1 MQRPSVKQIAER
13 CQQGDQQA
21 FGQLYTLTYDK
32 LRSVCRQYIS
42 NEADVDDV
50 LHDAY
55 YLIFTKID
63 TLRDPSKAEVWMQKV
78 VRNLALTHLEQH
90 KQQSA
95 VPIDSVVE
103 KIGLPASV
111 ASAELYE
118 EIMARIEQL
127 PNSYRRIFRLS
138 VLEGMTHQ
146 QIAELLNI
154 DPHTSSSQ
162 LFRAKKMLRRSLV
175 VLLLGLL
182 AIGVPIG
189 LWQWM
194 KKVSSPSIIPG
205 EPKQTATLEPTHQE
219 KGGSTQKVY
228 LGQTDSLDWVNSQFR
243 LGKLSVQTGQTIPEL
258 PIESDSALFIPVETT
273 QRDSIE
279 APELP
284 QRQKE
289 QEPQK
294 PKKEKGTILETP
306 NLPALKAVIRHQEW
320 TLAANFSGISGRQTF
335 NLPYGEYNM
344 NEPEMDTITHH
355 RLPLTIAL
363 SVNKMLGNRWAIG
376 TGLQYTQLYS
386 ETQAGNTYAWDQ
398 QLQRLHYLGI
408 PLRAT
413 WYPVNSSRWA
423 LYGTAQTML
432 ELPVGSSLRQNTI
445 VDGRQLDTKKLTL
458 DPSVQWSIGLGVG
471 LEYRLSPVIGLY
483 AEPSVQYFFKTGDG
497 IETYRTKHPAA
508 FSVPIG
514 IRINIK

>member
-32 LRSVCRQYIS
+32 LRSICRQYIS

-63 TLRDPSKAEVWMQKV
+63 TLRDPSKAEAWMQKV
-78 VRNLALTHLEQH
+78 VQNLALAHLEQH
-90 KQQSA
+90 KQQSV
-95 VPIDSVVE
+95 VPLDSVVE
-103 KIGLPASV
+103 KVALPASV

-118 EIMARIEQL
+118 EIMARIDKL
-127 PNSYRRIFRLS
+127 PNSYRRVFRLS

-154 DPHTSSSQ
+154 DPHTSSAQ
-162 LFRAKKMLRRSLV
+162 LFRAKKILRRSLV
-175 VLLLGLL
+175 VLMLGLL

-205 EPKQTATLEPTHQE
+205 EPKQTATLEPADQE

-228 LGQTDSLDWVNSQFR
+228 LGQTDSLARVNSQFR
-243 LGKLSVQTGQTIPEL
+243 LGKLSVQTSQTIPEL
-258 PIESDSALFIPVETT
+258 PIQSDSALSIPAETT
-273 QRDSIE
+273 QRDSTK
-279 APELP
+279 APEQP
-284 QRQKE
+284 QRQTE
-289 QEPQK
+289 EELQR
-294 PKKEKGTILETP
+294 PKKEQKTILETP
-306 NLPALKAVIRHQEW
+306 DLPALKAVTRQQEW

-335 NLPYGEYNM
+335 NLPYGEYGM

-363 SVNKMLGNRWAIG
+363 SVNKMLGNRWAVG

-386 ETQAGNTYAWDQ
+386 ETQAGNTFTWEQ
-398 QLQRLHYLGI
+398 RQQRLHYLGI

-445 VDGRQLDTKKLTL
+445 IDGRQIEATRLKL
-458 DPSVQWSIGLGVG
+458 DPSVQWSVGLGVG

-483 AEPSVQYFFKTGDG
+483 AEPSVQYFFKPGDG
-497 IETYRTKHPAA
+497 LDTYRTKHPAV

>member
-1 MQRPSVKQIAER
+1 MRDTSVKQIAER

-32 LRSVCRQYIS
+32 LRKVCHQYIS
-42 NEADVDDV
+42 NKDDVDDV

-55 YLIFTKID
+55 YLIFTKIN
-63 TLRDPSKAEVWMQKV
+63 TLSDVSKVEAWMQKV
-78 VRNLALTHLEQH
+78 VQNVALTFLQER
-90 KQQSA
+90 KKQSA
-95 VPIDSVVE
+95 VSLDSVKDSVV
-103 KIGLPASV
+103 LPDAV
-111 ASAELYE
+111 TSAEIYA
-118 EIMARIEQL
+118 EIMALLEQL
-127 PNSYRRIFRLS
+127 PNSYRRVFRLS

-154 DPHTSSSQ
+154 DPHTSSAQ

-189 LWQWM
+189 LWKWM
-194 KKVSSPSIIPG
+194 QQPSSPTIIPL
-205 EPKQTATLEPTHQE
+205 EPRQTASAKPAIQ
-219 KGGSTQKVY
+219 QKDSSS
-228 LGQTDSLDWVNSQFR
+228 QT
-243 LGKLSVQTGQTIPEL
+243 VQTERTEDTHGVHSQYRQTELTVQTNGTTPEL
-258 PIESDSALFIPVETT
+258 PVSADSIGSNSAETT
-273 QRDSIE
+273 ETDSTKVQVKPVREIFE
-279 APELP
+279 EMNNIAETPERP
-284 QRQKE
+284 VI
-289 QEPQK
+289 
-294 PKKEKGTILETP
+294 KKESS
-306 NLPALKAVIRHQEW
+306 RSDW
-320 TLAANFSGISGRQTF
+320 MLAAEFSGISGRQTF
-335 NLPYGEYNM
+335 NLPYGEYGM

-363 SVNKMLGNRWAIG
+363 TVNKMLGNRWAVG

-386 ETQAGNTYAWDQ
+386 ETQAGNTYSWEQ

-423 LYGTAQTML
+423 LYGTTQTML
-432 ELPVGSSLRQNTI
+432 EIPVGSTLRQNI
-445 VDGRQLDTKKLTL
+445 IIDGKQIDTKRLKL
-458 DPSVQWSIGLGVG
+458 DPSVQWSVGLGIG

-483 AEPSVQYFFKTGDG
+483 AEPCVQYFFKTSDG
-497 IETYRTKHPAA
+497 LDTYRTKHPVT
-508 FSVPIG
+508 FSIPVG

>member
-1 MQRPSVKQIAER
+1 MRDTSVKQIAER

-32 LRSVCRQYIS
+32 LRKVCRQYIS
-42 NEADVDDV
+42 NKDDVDDV

-55 YLIFTKID
+55 YLIFTKIN
-63 TLRDPSKAEVWMQKV
+63 TLNNVSKVEAWMQKV
-78 VRNLALTHLEQH
+78 VQNVALTYLQER
-90 KQQSA
+90 KKQSA
-95 VPIDSVVE
+95 VSLDSVKESVV
-103 KIGLPASV
+103 LPASV
-111 ASAELYE
+111 TSAEIYE
-118 EIMARIEQL
+118 EIMARLAQL
-127 PNSYRRIFRLS
+127 PSSYRRVFRLS

-154 DPHTSSSQ
+154 DPHTSSAQ

-189 LWQWM
+189 LWKWM
-194 KKVSSPSIIPG
+194 QQPSSPTIIPM
-205 EPKQTATLEPTHQE
+205 EPRQTASAKPGVQ
-219 KGGSTQKVY
+219 QKDSSS
-228 LGQTDSLDWVNSQFR
+228 QT
-243 LGKLSVQTGQTIPEL
+243 VQTESTDGTHGVHSQYRQAKLTVQTVSTTPEL
-258 PIESDSALFIPVETT
+258 PVHTDSIVPNSAETT
-273 QRDSIE
+273 ETDTTKAQV
-279 APELP
+279 
-284 QRQKE
+284 
-289 QEPQK
+289 K
-294 PKKEKGTILETP
+294 PVREIFEEMNNTAETP
-306 NLPALKAVIRHQEW
+306 ERPVFKTGSSHSDW
-320 TLAANFSGISGRQTF
+320 MLAADFSGISSRQTF
-335 NLPYGEYNM
+335 NLPHGEYGM

-363 SVNKMLGNRWAIG
+363 SLNKMLGSRWAVG

-386 ETQAGNTYAWDQ
+386 ETQAGNTYSWEQ

-432 ELPVGSSLRQNTI
+432 EIPVGSTLRQNTI
-445 VDGRQLDTKKLTL
+445 IDGRQIDTKKLSL
-458 DPSVQWSIGLGVG
+458 DPSVQWSVGLGIG

-497 IETYRTKHPAA
+497 LDTYRTKHPVT
-508 FSVPIG
+508 FSIPVG
-514 IRINIK
+514 IRINFVH

>member
-1 MQRPSVKQIAER
+1 MRDTSVKQIAER

-32 LRSVCRQYIS
+32 LRKVCRQYIS
-42 NEADVDDV
+42 NKDDVDDV

-55 YLIFTKID
+55 YLIFTKIN
-63 TLRDPSKAEVWMQKV
+63 TLNNVSKVEAWMQKV
-78 VRNLALTHLEQH
+78 VQNVALTYLQER
-90 KQQSA
+90 KKQSA
-95 VPIDSVVE
+95 VSLDSVKESAV
-103 KIGLPASV
+103 LPASV
-111 ASAELYE
+111 TSAEIYE
-118 EIMARIEQL
+118 EIMARLAQL
-127 PNSYRRIFRLS
+127 PSSYRRVFRLS

-154 DPHTSSSQ
+154 DPHTSSAQ

-189 LWQWM
+189 LWKWM
-194 KKVSSPSIIPG
+194 QQPSSPTVIPM
-205 EPKQTATLEPTHQE
+205 EPRQTASAKPGVQ
-219 KGGSTQKVY
+219 QKDSSS
-228 LGQTDSLDWVNSQFR
+228 QT
-243 LGKLSVQTGQTIPEL
+243 VQTESTDGTHGVHSQYRQAELTVQAGSTIPEL
-258 PIESDSALFIPVETT
+258 SVHTDSIVPNSAETT
-273 QRDSIE
+273 ETDTTKVQV
-279 APELP
+279 
-284 QRQKE
+284 
-289 QEPQK
+289 K
-294 PKKEKGTILETP
+294 PVREIFEEMNNTAETP
-306 NLPALKAVIRHQEW
+306 ERPVLKTRSSHSDW
-320 TLAANFSGISGRQTF
+320 MLAAEFSGISGRQTF
-335 NLPYGEYNM
+335 NLPHGEFGM

-363 SVNKMLGNRWAIG
+363 SLNKMLGSRWAVG

-386 ETQAGNTYAWDQ
+386 ETQAGNTYSWEQ

-432 ELPVGSSLRQNTI
+432 EIPVGSTLRQNTI
-445 VDGRQLDTKKLTL
+445 IDGRQIDTKKLSL
-458 DPSVQWSIGLGVG
+458 DPSVQWSVGLGIG

-497 IETYRTKHPAA
+497 LDTYRTKHPVT
-508 FSVPIG
+508 FSIPVG
-514 IRINIK
+514 IRINFVH

>member
-1 MQRPSVKQIAER
+1 MQKTSVKQIAER
-13 CQQGDQQA
+13 CRQGDQQA

-32 LRSVCRQYIS
+32 LRSVCRRYIS

-55 YLIFTKID
+55 YLIFTKIG
-63 TLRDPSKAEVWMQKV
+63 TLKDASKAEGWMQKV
-78 VRNLALTHLEQH
+78 VQNLALTHLQQR
-90 KQQSA
+90 KQQPA
-95 VPIDSVVE
+95 ILLDNMVE
-103 KIGLPASV
+103 KIAMPDSV

-118 EIMARIEQL
+118 KIMARIDKL
-127 PNSYRRIFRLS
+127 PNSYRRVFRLS

-154 DPHTSSSQ
+154 DPHTSSAQ
-162 LFRAKKMLRRSLV
+162 LFRAKKILRRSLV

-194 KKVSSPSIIPG
+194 KKLSSPPIIPG
-205 EPKQTATLEPTHQE
+205 EPRQTATLEPTDQE
-219 KGGSTQKVY
+219 KGGSTQTVY
-228 LGQTDSLDWVNSQFR
+228 PGQTDSLPRVNSQFR
-243 LGKLSVQTGQTIPEL
+243 LGKLSVQTGQTITQVPL
-258 PIESDSALFIPVETT
+258 MSDSALSIPVETP
-273 QRDSIE
+273 QKDSTE
-279 APELP
+279 APEQP
-284 QRQKE
+284 QRQTE
-289 QEPQK
+289 QEPQQ
-294 PKKEKGTILETP
+294 PQKEQKTILETP
-306 NLPALKAVIRHQEW
+306 DLPAMKAVTRQQEW

-335 NLPYGEYNM
+335 NLPYGEHGM

-363 SVNKMLGNRWAIG
+363 SVNKMLGNRWAVG

-408 PLRAT
+408 PLRAM

-445 VDGRQLDTKKLTL
+445 IDGRQIEATQLKL
-458 DPSVQWSIGLGVG
+458 DPSVQWSVGLGVG

-497 IETYRTKHPAA
+497 LNTYRTKHPAT